1 MGKIIYIKG
10 TLVINTPYFKLKEA
24 GCLYETPPEGAEI
37 WEPNKG
43 DAIFEIND
51 NNPQSIFN
59 EYYAEGGLTLCYQG
73 AEFLYKTYKG
83 VYDDYKERIVDLKSI
98 ININTESDKHQQILF
113 RLLYLSVI
121 ASLETFVSDIIITK
135 ITECEESFERYYK
148 DFIQENKQEKLEK
161 WLSKGWV
168 GKREQEIIDHA
179 QRLSYSDIKMIKK
192 SFKKIFDLKIEYNTD
207 NIKKHIEK
215 RHIIAHKNG
224 RTKDNKYLTFNE
236 SDLNILISDT
246 DNFVDYIMST
256 IDV

>member
-10 TLVINTPYFKLKEA
+10 TLVINTPYFKFKEA

-59 EYYAEGGLTLCYQG
+59 EYYAKGGLSSYYKG

-83 VYDDYKERIVDLKSI
+83 VYEDYKERIVDLKSI

-168 GKREQEIIDHA
+168 GKREQEIIRHA
-179 QRLSYSDIKMIKK
+179 QELSFSDIERIKK
-192 SFKKIFDLKIEYNTD
+192 SFRKILSVDIMYNTD
-207 NIKKHIEK
+207 NIEKHIRN

>member
-37 WEPNKG
+37 WEPNKE
-43 DAIFEIND
+43 DSIFEIND

-59 EYYAEGGLTLCYQG
+59 EYYAKGGLSSYYKG
-73 AEFLYKTYKG
+73 AEFLYNTYKD
-83 VYDDYKERIVDLKSI
+83 VYEDYKERIEDVKSI

-135 ITECEESFERYYK
+135 ITESEESFEKYYEQ
-148 DFIQENKQEKLEK
+148 FIHKNIKNKLEK
-161 WLSKGWV
+161 LADEGLI
-168 GKREQEIIDHA
+168 GKREQEIIKHA
-179 QRLSYSDIKMIKK
+179 QRLTYSDIDRIKK
-192 SFKKIFDLKIEYNTD
+192 SFKKILSVDIMYNTD
-207 NIKKHIEK
+207 NIEKHIK
-215 RHIIAHKNG
+215 NRHIIAHKNR
-224 RTKDNKYLTFNE
+224 RTKNGKYLTFNE
-236 SDLNILISDT
+236 SDLENLMADSN
-246 DNFVDYIMST
+246 NFAHYIMST

>member
-37 WEPNKG
+37 WEPNIE
-43 DAIFEIND
+43 DSIFEIND

-83 VYDDYKERIVDLKSI
+83 VYDDYKERIEDLKSI

-135 ITECEESFERYYK
+135 ITECEESFEKYNK
-148 DFIQENKQEKLEK
+148 QFVQKNKQEKLEGY
-161 WLSKGWV
+161 LSNGLY
-168 GKREQEIIDHA
+168 GKREQEIIRHA
-179 QRLSYSDIKMIKK
+179 QELSFSDIERIKK
-192 SFKKIFDLKIEYNTD
+192 SFKKILSVDIMYNTD
-207 NIKKHIEK
+207 NIEKHIRN